1 MSDSKHIMMAHG
13 HTGRIMKLDL
23 ELNLLAAT
31 GAQGKGPNQ
40 YGEAHYLALD
50 AQDNIYVADSL
61 NWNVAEAGQG
71 INFHKY
77 LFRGLGSKHV
87 FNTC

>member
-13 HTGRIMKLDL
+13 HTGRIMKLDMD
-23 ELNLLAAT
+23 LNLLAAT
-31 GAQGKGPNQ
+31 GGQGKGPNQ

-61 NWNVAEAGQG
+61 NWNVQ
-71 INFHKY
+71 K
-77 LFRGLGSKHV
+77 LVK
-87 FNTC
+87 T